1 LILLRTYQLGRRIG
15 YFSAQ
20 DEAQVPARLPLFLH
34 WLVPDQWEYMNAS
47 SRTRLIRALIQRR
60 LYLCRVLL
68 SPLG

>member
-1 LILLRTYQLGRRIG
+1 MLRTYKLGRRIG

-20 DEAQVPARLPLFLH
+20 DEAEVPAKLPLLLQ

-47 SRTRLIRALIQRR
+47 SRVRLIRALIQRR

-68 SPLG
+68 SPLT